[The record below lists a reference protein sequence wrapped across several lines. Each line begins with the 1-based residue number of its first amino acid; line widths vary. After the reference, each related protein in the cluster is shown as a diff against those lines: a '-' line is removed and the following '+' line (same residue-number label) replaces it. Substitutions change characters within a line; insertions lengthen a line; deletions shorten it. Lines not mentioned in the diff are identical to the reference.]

1 MAEEKKPNENTDFTD
16 GKWHPAEIRRE
27 DILKLLDNTKKLA
40 TMYNDLMEIKKEG
53 WERMLEGQRKSE
65 ERKKAKNG

>member
-1 MAEEKKPNENTDFTD
+1 
-16 GKWHPAEIRRE
+16 
-27 DILKLLDNTKKLA
+27 
-40 TMYNDLMEIKKEG
+40 MYNDLMEIKKEG